1 MAILCRLREL
11 FTRINCII
19 GGMLTVPG
27 DWTNCKETNE
37 GRPKI
42 ILSFCRIPSA
52 QWLNRLETSK
62 NNWQISPKIPTI
74 LILSTIN
81 SKVECSIF
89 YQRTLRMIVS
99 APALCT
105 GDQATAGGCWCPEAG
120 SGCWVSDVQPGL
132 ETRGRPKQ
140 PPRPHPRLATL
151 RLETLWRL
159 GSGGWCL
166 ASSHYLHPPASANE
180 RTGLGSRDLAWPI
193 RGQCLTVCIIPAVG
207 DQLSSPDGTQLHGRG
222 QRLGLGE

>member
-62 NNWQISPKIPTI
+62 NKLTDFPQNTHNFNPFYNQLKGGMFYF
-74 LILSTIN
+74 LSEDI
-81 SKVECSIF
+81 EDD
-89 YQRTLRMIVS
+89 RVS
-99 APALCT
+99 SCT

-151 RLETLWRL
+151 RLETGPVWRL